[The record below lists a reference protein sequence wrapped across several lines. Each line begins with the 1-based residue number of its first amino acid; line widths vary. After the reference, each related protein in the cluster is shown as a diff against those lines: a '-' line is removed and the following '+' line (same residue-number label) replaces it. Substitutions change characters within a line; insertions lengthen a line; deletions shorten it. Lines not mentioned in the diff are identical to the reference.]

1 MTRVARE
8 VGTEGKLGVQAQKKD
23 IRGKWGEITDNVNI
37 MANNLTSQVR
47 AFAQITA
54 AATDGDFSRFVTVE
68 ASGEMDSLKTKINQ
82 MVYSLR
88 DSIQK
93 NTAAREAAEL
103 ANRSKSEFLAN
114 MSHEIRTPMNG
125 IIGMTALT
133 LETELSRS
141 QRENLVTV
149 STLAANLLA
158 IIDDILDISKIEAG
172 RMNVEEIPF
181 SLRGIVFS
189 VLKTLSVR
197 ATQKKLNLMYE
208 VSPDCPDPL
217 VGDAL
222 RLKQIITNL
231 IGNAVKF
238 TEAGGRVALKCTL
251 AKMVNPGEAML
262 EFCASDSGIGIK
274 QDKLDVIF
282 DTFCQAD
289 GSTTRKYGGTGL
301 GLSIS
306 RRLVNLMGGDLW
318 VRSNYGHGSDFFFTM
333 VVKLDAISPD
343 QVKEKIRPY
352 NGRNIF
358 FLDTL
363 RDSTGVKE
371 MLIDLGL
378 KPFVA
383 HTVEEASQ
391 QTKTMPRIDAI
402 IADALT
408 SVEGLRTIEHLRYI
422 PINLV
427 SPSMLTLNLTYCL
440 DHGISSYINTPTTT
454 PDLYYALEPSLLS
467 SVGASSEGN
476 AAEIY
481 DILLCE
487 DNRVNIVIARRMLE
501 REGHKV
507 QTVSDGKQA
516 VDAVMANRYDVVLMD
531 VSMPVMSGI
540 EATRCIRAWEDK
552 VGSHRTPIIAL
563 TAHAMKGDKERC
575 LASGMDDYCSKPLRK
590 LDLFSAIR
598 QVTLNRKALMSH

>member
-8 VGTEGKLGVQAQKKD
+8 VGTQGKLGVQAQKKD
-23 IRGKWGEITDNVNI
+23 IRGKWAEITDNVNI

-93 NTAAREAAEL
+93 NTAAKEAAEL

-149 STLAANLLA
+149 STLAGNLLA

-208 VSPDCPDPL
+208 VAPNCPDPL
-217 VGDAL
+217 IGDAL

-238 TEAGGRVALKCTL
+238 TEAGGRVALKCSL
-251 AKMVNPGEAML
+251 AKMISPTEAML
-262 EFCASDSGIGIK
+262 EFCASDSGIGIR
-274 QDKLDVIF
+274 QDKLNVIF

-318 VRSNYGHGSDFFFTM
+318 VRSNYGQGSDFFFTM
-333 VVKLDAISPD
+333 VVKIDQISRD
-343 QVKEKIRPY
+343 HIAEKLRSFT
-352 NGRNIF
+352 GRNIF
-358 FLDTL
+358 YLDTL
-363 RDSTGVKE
+363 RDQTGIEE
-371 MLIDLGL
+371 MLIMLGL
-378 KPFVA
+378 RPITV
-383 HTVEEASQ
+383 HSVEEAAEKAKA
-391 QTKTMPRIDAI
+391 TVMRIDAI
-402 IADALT
+402 MADTL
-408 SVEGLRTIEHLRYI
+408 SVVEELRTIEYLRYI

-427 SPSMLTLNLTYCL
+427 SPTMLTLNLTYCL
-440 DHGISSYINTPTTT
+440 DHGVSSYINTPTTMA
-454 PDLYYALEPSLLS
+454 DLHYALLPSLES
-467 SVGASSEGN
+467 SAATPPEGN
-476 AAEIY
+476 ASERY

-507 QTVSDGKQA
+507 STVSDGKQA
-516 VDAVMANRYDVVLMD
+516 VDAVTTGKFDVVLMD

-540 EATRCIRAWEDK
+540 EATKCIRGFEETMGAP
-552 VGSHRTPIIAL
+552 RTPIIAL

-590 LDLFSAIR
+590 LDLLTAIR
-598 QVTLNRKALMSH
+598 QVTLNRLKE